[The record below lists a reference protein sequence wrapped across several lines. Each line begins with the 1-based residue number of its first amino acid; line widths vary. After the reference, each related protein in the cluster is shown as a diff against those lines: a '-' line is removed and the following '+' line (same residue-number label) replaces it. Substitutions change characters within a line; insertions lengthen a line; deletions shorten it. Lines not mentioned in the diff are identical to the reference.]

1 MNAVRRGE
9 APGGDPVTAATA
21 PRGGEG
27 AARQMPL
34 DLPARPAT
42 GRAHFFVSQANET
55 ALAALDDWPR
65 WPGGKHA
72 LVGPEGSG
80 KTHLARVWADASG
93 ARIVAAAGLGEAEV
107 PALAD
112 HGRVAV
118 EDVPG
123 IAPGAERAL
132 LHLHNLLA
140 ARGGSLL
147 VTGRRA
153 PRHWGL
159 GLPDL
164 ASRIEAAGLSRLDPP
179 DDALLAALLVKLF
192 ADRGVQA
199 PPALVAWLLP
209 RMERS
214 FAAAQRIV
222 AGIDALALAEG
233 RPVTRALAARVLSD
247 AA

>member
-1 MNAVRRGE
+1 MSG
-9 APGGDPVTAATA
+9 
-21 PRGGEG
+21 
-27 AARQMPL
+27 RQIPL
-34 DLPARPAT
+34 ELPSRPAT
-42 GRAHFFVSQANET
+42 GRSEFFVSGANET
-55 ALAALDDWPR
+55 ALAALDAWDR
-65 WPGGKHA
+65 WPGGKHV
-72 LVGPEGSG
+72 LIGPEGSG
-80 KTHLARVWADASG
+80 KTHLAHIWAEAAG
-93 ARIVAAAGLGEAEV
+93 ARVVAAARLEEAHV
-107 PALAD
+107 PELSE

-123 IAPGAERAL
+123 LPPASERAL

-147 VTGRRA
+147 MTGRGA
-153 PRHWGL
+153 PPLWGVA
-159 GLPDL
+159 LPDL
-164 ASRIEAAGLSRLDPP
+164 ASRIEAAAVSRLHPP

-192 ADRGVQA
+192 ADRQMRA

-222 AGIDALALAEG
+222 ARLDALTLAEG
-233 RPVTRALAARVLSD
+233 KPVSRSLAARVLGE

>member
-1 MNAVRRGE
+1 MSG
-9 APGGDPVTAATA
+9 
-21 PRGGEG
+21 
-27 AARQMPL
+27 ARQLPL
-34 DLPARPAT
+34 ELALRPAT
-42 GRAHFFVSQANET
+42 GRSEFFVSQSNAA

-65 WPGGKHA
+65 WPGGKQV
-72 LVGPEGSG
+72 LTGPEGSG

-93 ARIVAAAGLGEAEV
+93 ARIVSAAALSEDDV

-112 HGRVAV
+112 RGRVAV

-123 IAPGAERAL
+123 APAAAERAL

-140 ARGGSLL
+140 AKGGALL
-147 VTGRRA
+147 ITGRGA
-153 PRHWGL
+153 PPRWGVA
-159 GLPDL
+159 LPDL
-164 ASRIEAAGLSRLDPP
+164 ASRIEAAGTATLHPP

-192 ADRGVQA
+192 ADRQVQA

-222 AGIDALALAEG
+222 SRLDALALSEG
-233 RPVTRALAARVLSD
+233 RPVSRALAARVLGE

>member
-1 MNAVRRGE
+1 MS
-9 APGGDPVTAATA
+9 DP
-21 PRGGEG
+21 
-27 AARQMPL
+27 RQIPMEL
-34 DLPARPAT
+34 ELRPAT
-42 GRAHFFVSQANET
+42 GRSEFFVSQANAA
-55 ALAALDDWPR
+55 ALAALDGWPR
-65 WPGGKHA
+65 WPGGKHV
-72 LVGPEGSG
+72 LSGPEGSG

-93 ARIVAAAGLGEAEV
+93 ARIVAAHALTEGDV

-123 IAPGAERAL
+123 PPPAAERAL

-140 ARGGSLL
+140 ARDGALL
-147 VTGRRA
+147 MTGRGG
-153 PRHWGL
+153 PRRWGIA
-159 GLPDL
+159 LPDL
-164 ASRIEAAGLSRLDPP
+164 ASRVEAAGVATLHPP

-192 ADRGVQA
+192 ADRQMQA

-222 AGIDALALAEG
+222 ARLDALALAEG
-233 RPVTRALAARVLSD
+233 KPVSRTLAARVLSE